1 VLSTFITG
9 YEPRT
14 QFAIS
19 LTAEQIFR
27 AHNFSQLKLKRGSS
41 GLKLKSSRQLVPRWV
56 KELWWSIKEYNCSV
70 EGQESTKVKFK
81 RSKCS
86 KQEAQRLRKHKLK
99 PWQEVEKDSH
109 GNWST
114 RKEAKGHNLNASQRP
129 KASSKD
135 QDTTSDMLSHLQ
147 TEISMISIFRIGRSV
162 MEALSSWKCFN
173 MPTHCNSD
181 VFTTYGQDQDTGS
194 AGDVLECPSHEIK
207 SFKQSTRQR
216 SKTQCRLDGCE
227 SLICIA
233 LKMVQ

>member
-1 VLSTFITG
+1 MSANSNWSVGPAASNWNPADNWCLVEWKSYNDQSKNTMVLWKG
-9 YEPRT
+9 R
-14 QFAIS
+14 
-19 LTAEQIFR
+19 
-27 AHNFSQLKLKRGSS
+27 
-41 GLKLKSSRQLVPRWV
+41 SRQ
-56 KELWWSIKEYNCSV
+56 V
-70 EGQESTKVKFK
+70 EFK

-99 PWQEVEKDSH
+99 PWQEVEKGSH

-114 RKEAKGHNLNASQRP
+114 RKETKGHNSNASQRP

-147 TEISMISIFRIGRSV
+147 TEISMISIFRIDRSV

-207 SFKQSTRQR
+207 SFKQSMRKR